1 VGPVLGVVV
10 GACAGGGYALSQRNV
25 YEASTSVIIVP
36 QRVPDS
42 FVRSTVTA
50 GLTERLSIISKQVLS
65 RTRLERIVQEFDLYA
80 EERRRMIMEDV
91 IELMRTDIALNVN
104 TSRDGGG
111 ASSFSVRFQ
120 SPDPRTAMRVTERL
134 ASLFVQENLED
145 RELLADQTN
154 QFLHVNLEEKR
165 RQLSAHDGRLAEW
178 RRASTGLLPSD
189 MAAEHEVLVESYRSL
204 LRKADEARL
213 AVNLERRQI
222 GEQFKILEG
231 ARMPE
236 RPIGPNRALVT
247 FRGAL
252 IGLLAGALMSPVSAA
267 WRRRRSS

>member
-1 VGPVLGVVV
+1 V

-120 SPDPRTAMRVTERL
+120 SPDPVPRCE
-134 ASLFVQENLED
+134 
-145 RELLADQTN
+145 
-154 QFLHVNLEEKR
+154 
-165 RQLSAHDGRLAEW
+165 
-178 RRASTGLLPSD
+178 
-189 MAAEHEVLVESYRSL
+189 
-204 LRKADEARL
+204 
-213 AVNLERRQI
+213 
-222 GEQFKILEG
+222 
-231 ARMPE
+231 
-236 RPIGPNRALVT
+236 
-247 FRGAL
+247 
-252 IGLLAGALMSPVSAA
+252 
-267 WRRRRSS
+267 